1 MAEPTTNDMQSPLPL
16 AEKLGLETTPTKPL
30 CHYTSQTGLIGILKS
45 KAMWATDAG
54 YLNDSQEVIYAVNL
68 ANRYFRDR
76 RHKDLR
82 RVMEMSNILEQ
93 TEGLIDKLP
102 VYVASF
108 SEEPDLLSQW
118 RGYCPSGPGFAVC
131 FTADQM
137 AQVATSK
144 NWMLF
149 KCIYDVEQQFE
160 VIKQMDEH
168 AESCYEAGTTPP
180 VQVMFGIAL
189 FHFAT
194 VLKHPKF
201 KEEAEWRAIQRV
213 GGTPSVR
220 PGASTLIPYINFQLT
235 MNPTDSLKLAGLV
248 VGPTP
253 HARRAV
259 RAVKALFAERNVICP
274 EPRSSEIPFRNW

>member
-1 MAEPTTNDMQSPLPL
+1 MQSPLPL
-16 AEKLGLETTPTKPL
+16 AERLGLETTPTKPL
-30 CHYTSQTGLIGILKS
+30 CHYTSQNGLIGILKD
-45 KAMWATDAG
+45 KAMWATDAA
-54 YLNDSQEVIYAVNL
+54 YLNDSQEFIYAVNL

-93 TEGLIDKLP
+93 TEGLIDRLP

-118 RGYCPSGPGFAVC
+118 RGYCPSGPGFSVC
-131 FTADQM
+131 FAADQM
-137 AQVATSK
+137 TQVASAK
-144 NWMLF
+144 GWKLY
-149 KCIYDVEQQFE
+149 KCVYDVDQQLD
-160 VIKQMDEH
+160 VIRKLTEH

-180 VQVMFGIAL
+180 VEVMFGMAL
-189 FHFAT
+189 FPFAA

-201 KEEAEWRAIQRV
+201 KEEAEWRAIQLDLAR
-213 GGTPSVR
+213 GTPSVR

-235 MNPTDSLKLAGLV
+235 MNPRDSLELAGLV

-253 HARRAV
+253 HASLAI
-259 RAVKALFAERNVICP
+259 RAVKTLLQEKDTVCP
-274 EPRSSEIPFRNW
+274 EPVSSEIPFRNW